1 LANGGLLGYGPG
13 NSPSKHGFLPAPHTD
28 FILAV
33 IGEEWGLAGIVALL
47 CIYSAMI
54 FFCFH
59 IGHCAGSAF
68 EALLCS
74 GIGTLLAI
82 QVICNAGVVTGALPV
97 TGMPLPL
104 LSYGGSGLI
113 CLLIGIGL
121 VLGISREMGRN
132 CEGAEAG
139 VADTVTEKTGAVASV
154 AQSGQQAGTRSGHS
168 SVPGHKSARRV
179 GATA

>member
-1 LANGGLLGYGPG
+1 M
-13 NSPSKHGFLPAPHTD
+13 
-28 FILAV
+28 
-33 IGEEWGLAGIVALL
+33 ALL
-47 CIYSAMI
+47 CMYGAMI

-74 GIGTLLAI
+74 GVGTLLAI
-82 QVICNAGVVTGALPV
+82 QVICNAGVVTGTLPV

-104 LSYGGSGLI
+104 LSYGGSGLL

-132 CEGAEAG
+132 CEGAELGARDAG
-139 VADTVTEKTGAVASV
+139 AKNDVEVDHATSAGARPRAERSTT
-154 AQSGQQAGTRSGHS
+154 ARDHANAGTRPTRNTPARNTPARNSD
-168 SVPGHKSARRV
+168 RRV
-179 GATA
+179 GITA